1 MKKIKGQ
8 TRQGD
13 VLMLPTTKAV
23 GKRKRVKNENG
34 RVILAHGEVT
44 GHAHAIDGASASL
57 YLDDA
62 TVAAPDV
69 MPLLALAGGLPGD
82 RLLVAKEVTALKHE
96 EHSQH
101 ALRKGEKRIVRI
113 QRQYQWGRSQRVAD

>member
-1 MKKIKGQ
+1 MKTIKGQ

-23 GKRKRVKNENG
+23 EKRKRMRNEGG

-44 GHAHAIDGASASL
+44 GHAHAIDGTTASL
-57 YLDDA
+57 YLDDS
-62 TVAAPDV
+62 TIAAPDV
-69 MPLLALAGGLPGD
+69 MPMLALAGGLPGD
-82 RLLVAKEVTALKHE
+82 RLLIARKTTALKHE
-96 EHSQH
+96 EHDQH